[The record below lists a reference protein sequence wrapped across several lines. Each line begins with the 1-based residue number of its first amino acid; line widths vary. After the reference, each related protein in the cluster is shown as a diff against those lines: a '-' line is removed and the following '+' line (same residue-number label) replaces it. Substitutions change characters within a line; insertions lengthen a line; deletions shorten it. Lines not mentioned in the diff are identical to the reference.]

1 MSIHNKESVAKAA
14 GRIQTALYGAALFW
28 TNQSMWWVAMNTWN
42 FIRFHIKIMG
52 NLSARMYTDTK
63 GSGCSSNE
71 GVVVT
76 DPR

>member
-1 MSIHNKESVAKAA
+1 
-14 GRIQTALYGAALFW
+14 
-28 TNQSMWWVAMNTWN
+28 
-42 FIRFHIKIMG
+42 MG